1 MEKKQKTNPE
11 FVKFV
16 LKEESRLLPVQLT
29 ETEVRNAANDLANI
43 CQEIDTE
50 ISRQKFIKDQLKARI
65 TELEAR
71 RSGLALK
78 VTRKE
83 EYREVSVV
91 VEMDGDGKVTGVR
104 TDTGEI
110 IEKRD
115 ATALERQLPMK
126 KEPEAEPEK

>member
-16 LKEESRLLPVQLT
+16 LKEENRLLPVQLT

-83 EYREVSVV
+83 EDREVSVV

-115 ATALERQLPMK
+115 ATALERQLPMI
-126 KEPEAEPEK
+126 KEPETAPEK